1 MSASKSSHLHNY
13 EPMLNKSQL
22 VIIIVYTYQHIRL
35 NYKWFLFFVYQL
47 LSSKNKY
54 SYILF
59 NYTFTFICN
68 DLLLLII
75 QLFDTAW
82 VKFQRFRCEKIWKI
96 EKGNNLFVNLSD
108 ENGMCCKTNQSSS
121 TIFFLLILT
130 AAFSCHRTQHFY
142 CWRVQG
148 SFWPIFH
155 ELIATSEWINVDL
168 VFRGILRILNE

>member
-96 EKGNNLFVNLSD
+96 EKGNNLFVW
-108 ENGMCCKTNQSSS
+108 GQMKMACVVKQTNQVPQ
-121 TIFFLLILT
+121 FFFYLFLLRPSLVIEHNI
-130 AAFSCHRTQHFY
+130 FIVDGC
-142 CWRVQG
+142 RVLFDQ
-148 SFWPIFH
+148 SFMN
-155 ELIATSEWINVDL
+155 LL
-168 VFRGILRILNE
+168 QLLNE

>member
-96 EKGNNLFVNLSD
+96 EKGNNLFVW
-108 ENGMCCKTNQSSS
+108 GQMKMACVVKQTNQVPQ
-121 TIFFLLILT
+121 FFFTYSYCGLLL
-130 AAFSCHRTQHFY
+130 S
-142 CWRVQG
+142 
-148 SFWPIFH
+148 
-155 ELIATSEWINVDL
+155 
-168 VFRGILRILNE
+168 

>member
-121 TIFFLLILT
+121 TIFFYLFLLRPSLVIEHNI
-130 AAFSCHRTQHFY
+130 FIVDGC
-142 CWRVQG
+142 RVLFDQ
-148 SFWPIFH
+148 SFMN
-155 ELIATSEWINVDL
+155 LL
-168 VFRGILRILNE
+168 QLLNE